1 MPSLNSK
8 YTEEFR
14 ERTVKYILE
23 NNKSATRVGEEL
35 GVDKNTICRWV
46 REFRRKNKLPSY
58 QEEQNISGKS
68 ARDAKAQM
76 LKMKEDK
83 RRIME
88 LEEEV
93 EILKKLCTS
102 SCKHQNEV

>member
-23 NNKSATRVGEEL
+23 KNKSATSVGEEL
-35 GVDKNTICRWV
+35 GVNKNTICQWV
-46 REFRRKNKLPSY
+46 RDYRRKKKLPSFK
-58 QEEQNISGKS
+58 EEQQIKGKTS
-68 ARDAKAQM
+68 RDAKGQVR
-76 LKMKEDK
+76 KMKENK
-83 RRIME
+83 RRILE

-93 EILKKLCTS
+93 EILKKALHIFMQAP
-102 SCKHQNEV
+102 K

>member
-8 YTEEFR
+8 YTAEFR
-14 ERTVKYILE
+14 ERTVRYILE
-23 NNKSATRVGEEL
+23 NNKSATSVGEEL
-35 GVDKNTICRWV
+35 GVDKNTVCRWV
-46 REFRRKNKLPSY
+46 RDYRRKNKLPSY
-58 QEEQNISGKS
+58 KEEMDIRGKT
-68 ARDAKAQM
+68 AKDNKAQI

-93 EILKKLCTS
+93 EILKKVLHIFMQAP
-102 SCKHQNEV
+102 K